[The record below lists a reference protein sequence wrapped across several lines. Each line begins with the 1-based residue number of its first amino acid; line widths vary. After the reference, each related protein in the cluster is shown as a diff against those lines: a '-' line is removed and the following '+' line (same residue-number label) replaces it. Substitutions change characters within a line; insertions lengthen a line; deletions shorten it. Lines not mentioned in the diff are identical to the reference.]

1 MAPKKVTTRASTAL
15 DDATEAA
22 IAEKKG
28 KATLTSDTLQT
39 TTKNEAGA
47 LNRKHPRTKDPLTP
61 EGSIH
66 TCSSEDPP
74 WDDVPPG
81 FSPTEAED
89 TMEEGKVMGI
99 SAEDQLKLRALRI
112 KNNHL

>member
-22 IAEKKG
+22 LAKKKG
-28 KATLTSDTLQT
+28 NAALTNDTLQT
-39 TTKNEAGA
+39 TTKNNEVGA
-47 LNRKHPRTKDPLTP
+47 VNRKHPRTKDPLTP

-74 WDDVPPG
+74 GTMSHQVSPPRRPKTPWKKAKSWVSQPKINSNYEH
-81 FSPTEAED
+81 FA
-89 TMEEGKVMGI
+89 
-99 SAEDQLKLRALRI
+99 
-112 KNNHL
+112 